1 MSIHP
6 LSIEHDLFYL
16 QLRMQLWPFHPLR
29 HPHLM
34 ASHEKIDFVATQRL
48 TLVKEET
55 KQQNVVL
62 IEVEEYFQVFPF
74 SLL

>member
-1 MSIHP
+1 MSIRP

-16 QLRMQLWPFHPLR
+16 QLRMQLWRFHPLL

-48 TLVKEET
+48 TLKLKNIYVINDITIKT
-55 KQQNVVL
+55 YQ
-62 IEVEEYFQVFPF
+62 I
-74 SLL
+74 